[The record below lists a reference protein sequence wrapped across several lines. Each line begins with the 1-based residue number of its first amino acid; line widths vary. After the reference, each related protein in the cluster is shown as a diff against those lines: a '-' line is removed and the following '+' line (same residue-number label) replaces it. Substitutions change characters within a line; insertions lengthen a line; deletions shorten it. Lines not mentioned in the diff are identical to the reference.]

1 MIKNQFTA
9 APSDPDS
16 QLLPAAMAAVLQCGA
31 NRGGAAIKLL
41 INRVQH
47 DAEPD
52 RG

>member
-16 QLLPAAMAAVLQCGA
+16 QLLPEARTAVLQCGA
-31 NRGGAAIKLL
+31 NRGGAIKLL